1 MAEEKKIYTWP
12 VQLRENLVT
21 EDTNDYV
28 ATVKTFTV
36 TKTLDDILNAIVDE
50 GTEYKKETL
59 QGIYLRIERK
69 IRETVCSGY
78 PVTTDNARF
87 APTISG
93 SFDSHGEVLEGS
105 TAKCGINIQP
115 TDKMTKELAKV
126 KIHVDSVLEQGGAK
140 IDRVK
145 DLYTGATDGTV
156 RAGDMI
162 EITGNKIKCLN
173 ADGSGF
179 GRFTLYNES
188 ESGEEITQLGYNDP
202 SRITFMFP
210 TGLLTG
216 SYRLEIETYFS
227 SDNKLLKT
235 PRTLVCPILLKFV
248 E

>member
-1 MAEEKKIYTWP
+1 MAEEQKYVWP

-87 APTISG
+87 APTITG

-140 IDRVK
+140 MLRSIKKAFDMVK
-145 DLYTGATDGTV
+145 QEDPDTAITV
-156 RAGDMI
+156 HTIRMWCKEG
-162 EITGNKIKCLN
+162 KIKCLT
-173 ADGSGF
+173 AG
-179 GRFTLYNES
+179 
-188 ESGEEITQLGYNDP
+188 
-202 SRITFMFP
+202 
-210 TGLLTG
+210 
-216 SYRLEIETYFS
+216 
-227 SDNKLLKT
+227 NKI
-235 PRTLVCPILLKFV
+235 LVDVQSLMDYIAIK